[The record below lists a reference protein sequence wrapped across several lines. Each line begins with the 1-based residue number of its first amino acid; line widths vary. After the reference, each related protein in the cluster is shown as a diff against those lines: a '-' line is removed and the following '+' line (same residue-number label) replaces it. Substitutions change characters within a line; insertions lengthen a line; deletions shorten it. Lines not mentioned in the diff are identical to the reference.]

1 MNINR
6 DNYESYFIDYL
17 DGSLTPEQV
26 GEVRAFL
33 LLNEDLAE
41 MLEDTDQ
48 VKLQI
53 PHVKYSGKAALR
65 KDELHACPDYY
76 AIAAAENALTKEDI
90 KLASKSNDSLL
101 TDNIYFKLKLKP
113 DTGILYPHK
122 KRLYRKQRPFVYL
135 RIAAAAACVLF
146 LGTGYFFLNRQAD
159 TAGMSLAQTIV
170 IPPMV
175 PVDVIEINDFIKPTE
190 SNTSIPNK
198 RVKHAV
204 EKTEP
209 QTVRESI
216 AIMEPLYAAET
227 RLALPENN
235 YHLITNHHY
244 VTSASQPEIHL
255 AKSASEWKASNNL
268 IQSDNI
274 VASVIQ
280 AGRIIA
286 EKIRNLDRV
295 E

>member
-90 KLASKSNDSLL
+90 KLASKSNDRLL

-113 DTGILYPHK
+113 DTSILYPHK
-122 KRLYRKQRPFVYL
+122 KRLYRKQRRFVYL

-159 TAGMSLAQTIV
+159 NTGTTLAQTIV
-170 IPPMV
+170 LPPMES
-175 PVDVIEINDFIKPTE
+175 VDVVDIKDFITPTE
-190 SNTSIPNK
+190 SIASIPNK
-198 RVKHAV
+198 RVRRPV

-209 QTVRESI
+209 QIVRESI
-216 AIMEPLYAAET
+216 AIMEPIYAAET

-235 YHLITNHHY
+235 YNLITDHHD
-244 VTSASQPEIHL
+244 VSPASQPEIYL